1 MDDFSDAPRAERLS
15 HLSVGEGRTV
25 NISRRYSKFVKSLR
39 YVLPLLAVVMTVIV
53 VTWDEAGRR
62 VAPLK
67 KEELLPASQNIQNEL
82 LKPVFN
88 SIDDKKQ
95 PYTVTADRAVQNR
108 ANPDIVELEKPVA
121 TITMNSGEK
130 IDANA
135 VSGLYEQNSQ
145 KLNLEGDVHL
155 IHSNGYTLSTEELRV
170 DMAAQK
176 TYSGR
181 DVFIE
186 GPAGTLDAT
195 GLEGD
200 AATGAIIFTGPAKVV
215 LYSDGNLLSPKEKT
229 P

>member
-1 MDDFSDAPRAERLS
+1 MDDFSNDLRAERLS

-39 YVLPLLAVVMTVIV
+39 YILPLVALGMTVIV
-53 VTWDEAGRR
+53 ITWDEAGRR

-67 KEELLPASQNIQNEL
+67 KEELIPSSASIENEL

-88 SIDDKKQ
+88 SIDDKQQ

-108 ANPDIVELEKPVA
+108 ANPDIIELEKPVA
-121 TITMNSGEK
+121 TLNMNSGEK
-130 IDANA
+130 IDADA
-135 VSGLYEQNSQ
+135 TTGLYEQKNQ
-145 KLNLEGDVHL
+145 KLNLAGNVHL

-170 DMAAQK
+170 DLVTQK
-176 TYSGR
+176 TYSGC
-181 DVFIE
+181 DVLIE
-186 GPAGTLDAT
+186 GPAGTLNAT

-200 AATGAIIFTGPAKVV
+200 ATTGAIIFTGPAKVV
-215 LYSDGNLLSPKEKT
+215 LYSNGNLLSPKEKT